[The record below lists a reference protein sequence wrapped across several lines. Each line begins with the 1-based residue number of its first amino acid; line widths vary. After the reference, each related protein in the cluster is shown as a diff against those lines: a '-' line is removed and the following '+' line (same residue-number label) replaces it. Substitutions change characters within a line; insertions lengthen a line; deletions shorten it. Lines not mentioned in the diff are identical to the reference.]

1 MYQFHVADDHPLFR
15 NAMADVIDIH
25 FPNSSISKS
34 SSLDET
40 IQALKENP
48 ELDILFLDLNMPGSE
63 DLYGLISVR
72 RNFPEIPVV
81 IVSGWQDQQVIA
93 RAIGHGASGFIP
105 KSLPTE
111 TIVLAIKEV
120 LSGEHWTPIDPAHL
134 EVSAPDEGE
143 LDIAKRLSTLTTQQ
157 HKVLS
162 SLKEGQL
169 NKQIAYD
176 LGITEATVKAHI
188 SAILKKL
195 QVANRT
201 QAVIALNKISLNN
214 DNLAQKL

>member
-15 NAMADVIDIH
+15 NAMSDVIDIH
-25 FPNSSISKS
+25 FPNSNITTS
-34 SSLDET
+34 SALEET
-40 IQALKENP
+40 ITALKDNSEI
-48 ELDILFLDLNMPGSE
+48 DILFLDLNMPGSE

-72 RNFPEIPVV
+72 RNFPEVPVV
-81 IVSGWQDQQVIA
+81 IVSGWQDQRIIA
-93 RAIGHGASGFIP
+93 RAVGHGASGFIP
-105 KSLPTE
+105 KSLPTD
-111 TIVLAIKEV
+111 TIVDAVKRI

-134 EVSAPDEGE
+134 EQSAPDASE
-143 LDIAKRLSTLTTQQ
+143 LDIAHRISTLTTQQ

-201 QAVIALNKISLNN
+201 QAVVALSKISLTHE
-214 DNLAQKL
+214 

>member
-15 NAMADVIDIH
+15 NAMADVIDTH
-25 FPNSSISKS
+25 FPNSRISKS
-34 SSLDET
+34 CALDET
-40 IQALKENP
+40 IHALKENP

-63 DLYGLISVR
+63 DLFGLISVR

-81 IVSGWQDQQVIA
+81 IVSGWQDQKIIS

-111 TIVLAIKEV
+111 TIVSAINKI
-120 LSGEHWTPIDPAHL
+120 LSGEHWTPLDPEHL

-143 LDIAKRLSTLTTQQ
+143 LDIANRIATLTTQQ
-157 HKVLS
+157 HRVLS
-162 SLKEGQL
+162 ALKEGQL

-188 SAILKKL
+188 SAIFKKL

-201 QAVIALNKISLNN
+201 QAVIALNKISISN
-214 DNLAQKL
+214 DTLHN